1 MTGFTATTREG
12 IAGLCNRPA
21 TGRKPKLTKGLMVAL
36 QPVVLASPDPAVD
49 KIGEIADLIDNE
61 QLRPAK
67 KAQALAAMSLPAR
80 PWPMW

>member
-1 MTGFTATTREG
+1 
-12 IAGLCNRPA
+12 
-21 TGRKPKLTKGLMVAL
+21 MVAL